1 MKKALTIVICV
12 LMFLSFTAASKR
24 SVKAVK
30 TPKVT
35 VAGLSKELKAANIEI
50 EELTAQKV
58 SITAKAAALETDI
71 KKLKKEKNSMMF
83 PMAILGLLVLTLA
96 AFLTASMAK
105 KSGEVKEARKK
116 AESGGSA
123 RAHFEEIEAYVLDDW
138 YNIWYHPEKVKKE
151 LYDDLVIHFPEL
163 YGKMEKWKADISRR
177 GIFTGHMISLLST
190 KFPDVEGTDS
200 IYLLA
205 LEGNAPFI
213 EETEIAVDGAVCASL
228 KRNVPGNIKLMKE
241 YYNEVSSQF
250 KGEFKEVREV
260 TNEIAL
266 LKDEIDI
273 DIRKIKHHRKIQ
285 GACKFIKS

>member
-1 MKKALTIVICV
+1 MKKILSIMVC
-12 LMFLSFTAASKR
+12 LMMFLIFTAAAKKP
-24 SVKAVK
+24 VKAVK

-35 VAGLSKELKAANIEI
+35 VAVLSKELKAANVEI

-71 KKLKKEKNSMMF
+71 KKLKKDKDSMMF
-83 PMAILGLLVLTLA
+83 PIGILGLLVLTLA
-96 AFLTASMAK
+96 AFLLASMAK

-123 RAHFEEIEAYVLDDW
+123 QGHFEEIEAHVLDDW
-138 YNIWYHPEKVKKE
+138 HNIWYHPEKVNKE
-151 LYDDLVIHFPEL
+151 LYDDLANHFPEL
-163 YGKMEKWKADISRR
+163 YAKIEKWKADISRR

-205 LEGNAPFI
+205 LDGNEPFV
-213 EETEIAVDGAVCASL
+213 EETEIAAGGAVCARL
-228 KRNVPGNIKLMKE
+228 KRDVPGNSKLMKA
-241 YYNEVSSQF
+241 YLDEVNSQF
-250 KGEFKEVREV
+250 KGEFKEVKEV
-260 TNEIAL
+260 TNEIAV

-285 GACKFIKS
+285 GACKFIKA